1 MMTGDE
7 ETASRILSPLV
18 ADARAGGLI
27 GWLPSMLEHLAI
39 TEIYLGNHQDARAHA
54 QEGLSLAGS
63 IGQSH
68 RADHLRCVLAWLAA
82 VAGDDEE
89 CLRLAEPA
97 VARAAGRH
105 TLRTVSWGSMAI
117 GLLDLVHGRH
127 ERALNRLEATAD
139 APSARD
145 SGSTFLVHLA
155 PDQVEAAARSG
166 QPDRAAA

>member
-1 MMTGDE
+1 MNALAEAVLAPHGTAPTPAPQPGERLIAGAMGMMTGDE

-39 TEIYLGNHQDARAHA
+39 TEIYLGNHPDARAHA

-82 VAGDDEE
+82 VA
-89 CLRLAEPA
+89 
-97 VARAAGRH
+97 
-105 TLRTVSWGSMAI
+105 
-117 GLLDLVHGRH
+117 
-127 ERALNRLEATAD
+127 
-139 APSARD
+139 
-145 SGSTFLVHLA
+145 
-155 PDQVEAAARSG
+155 
-166 QPDRAAA
+166 